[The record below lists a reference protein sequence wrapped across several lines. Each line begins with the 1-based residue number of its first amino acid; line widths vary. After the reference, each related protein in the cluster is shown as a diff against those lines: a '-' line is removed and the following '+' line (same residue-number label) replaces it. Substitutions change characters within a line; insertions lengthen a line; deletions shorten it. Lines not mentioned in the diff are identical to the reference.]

1 MRCQPIQH
9 EQDRARYPSTR
20 PSTRGSCGAKDVASF
35 NSNPSLRR
43 VCMVAVMT
51 FTITCGIS
59 GKDTAP
65 PSPEK
70 PWSPPGVNEYERE
83 LAQGHFSSSQNATET
98 EISPEK
104 VYDLPGLIDIAERS
118 NPETRVAW
126 ERARQAASAVGLSQ
140 SAYFPYLVASAG
152 AGYERAFL
160 PFPSLKQGPGPT
172 DVSIT
177 GGGTLT
183 TEAAEEHATLG
194 LKWLL
199 FDFGERKAV
208 VTMAREHLM
217 MANVGFNATHQQIV
231 FTVTRRFYELN
242 TARQKV
248 EVAESSVRAAD
259 TVAHSAQAR
268 FDHGLGT
275 KPEVLQAEQQ
285 SAQAAFDLEAAR
297 GALSD
302 AQVAFVESLGILPTT
317 KLQVAGVSEKPISE
331 YSGDTLEELI
341 QRALSQRPDLVAK
354 LADVRA
360 RRAEVRK
367 AHAAYYPKVALNA
380 NAGWTELDVSA
391 KSSPY
396 FGGNEAVYG
405 AGLSIELPLFDGFAR
420 RKKLRIAE
428 SELRGAE
435 DELAHSRDS
444 VIREVWKAR
453 TDFET
458 SLRKQESATRLVTAA
473 ESAFAA
479 SLEAY
484 QHGLGTYV
492 DVVNAQR
499 NLTAA
504 RSVIVDTRSAIFTSQ
519 TALALSIG
527 DLAKPSPS
535 ANTNH
540 RR

>member
-1 MRCQPIQH
+1 MTTLLWRRICL
-9 EQDRARYPSTR
+9 
-20 PSTRGSCGAKDVASF
+20 VALMNILTAS
-35 NSNPSLRR
+35 
-43 VCMVAVMT
+43 AT
-51 FTITCGIS
+51 FGD
-59 GKDTAP
+59 DTAP

-70 PWSPPGVNEYERE
+70 PWSPPRLNEYETE
-83 LAQGHFSSSQNATET
+83 LAHGALGNKQNATEI
-98 EISPEK
+98 EIDPQK
-104 VYDLPGLIDIAERS
+104 VYDLPELIDIAERV
-118 NPETRVAW
+118 NPQTRIAW
-126 ERARQAASAVGLSQ
+126 EHARQAAEAVGLGK
-140 SAYFPYLVASAG
+140 SAYYPYLVASAG
-152 AGYERAFL
+152 AGYERAFV

-183 TEAAEEHATLG
+183 TDAAAERATLG

-208 VTMAREHLM
+208 VTMARENLM

-248 EVAESSVRAAD
+248 EVAESSVSAAR
-259 TVAHSAQAR
+259 TVAQSAQAR
-268 FDHGLGT
+268 FERGLGT
-275 KPEVLQAEQQ
+275 KPEALQADQQ
-285 SAQAAFDLEAAR
+285 SAQAEFDLEAAR

-317 KLQVAGVSEKPISE
+317 KLQVAGVSEKLLSE
-331 YSGDTLEELI
+331 YSTDTLEDLI
-341 QRALSQRPDLVAK
+341 QRALWQRPDLVAK
-354 LADVRA
+354 LANIRA

-367 AHAAYYPKVALNA
+367 AHAAYYPKVALDA
-380 NAGWTELDVSA
+380 KAGWTQLDVSV
-391 KSSPY
+391 KNSPY
-396 FGGNEAVYG
+396 FGGHEPVYG
-405 AGLSIELPLFDGFAR
+405 AGLSIEFPLFDGFAR

-444 VIREVWKAR
+444 AIREVWKAR

-458 SLRKQESATRLVTAA
+458 AIRKQESAAKLVTVA
-473 ESAFAA
+473 ESVFAV
-479 SLEAY
+479 SFEVY
-484 QHGLGTYV
+484 QHGFGTYV

-499 NLTAA
+499 NLIAA

-519 TALALSIG
+519 SALALSIG
-527 DLAKPSPS
+527 DLAKPSAS
-535 ANTNH
+535 ARTIH
-540 RR
+540 